1 MTLESAMG
9 IFEQFPGSP
18 NEVACRAHQRRL
30 IDSPAANVDRTR
42 IIELDDDVRRF
53 NRKAAMTTP
62 DAVRLGHNYSC
73 SRSRR
78 RLSSRLSQTLCRRFR
93 V

>member
-1 MTLESAMG
+1 MG
-9 IFEQFPGSP
+9 IFEQFPGSA
-18 NEVACRAHQRRL
+18 NEIACRAHQRRL
-30 IDSPAANVDRTR
+30 IHPPAADVDRAG
-42 IIELDDDVRRF
+42 IIEFDDDIRRF

-62 DAVRLGHNYSC
+62 DALRLRHTYSR

-78 RLSSRLSQTLCRRFR
+78 RLSSRLSQMLCKRFR